1 LIKIKEHLFRGE
13 DIYTTRKDIHKM
25 ISSISPLLS
34 KFVSTQGHTNPLK
47 KALKYKFNAKV
58 HDSHT
63 NLLNFTKDSTPNY
76 IIKK

>member
-1 LIKIKEHLFRGE
+1 MKKQNNILKLIKNITYLTLACIAFNACTDEE
-13 DIYTTRKDIHKM
+13 IY
-25 ISSISPLLS
+25 
-34 KFVSTQGHTNPLK
+34 K